1 MQDELNG
8 TKTEVPATGKDKK
21 NFNKKFHYQKLNP
34 ILKHGMDQMIL
45 M

>member
-1 MQDELNG
+1 MQDELNE
-8 TKTEVPATGKDKK
+8 TETEVPATGED
-21 NFNKKFHYQKLNP
+21 NKKINKQFYSKKLNP

>member
-1 MQDELNG
+1 MQDELNE
-8 TKTEVPATGKDKK
+8 TETEVPATGED
-21 NFNKKFHYQKLNP
+21 NKKTTKNHSKKLNP